1 MSTLVPS
8 GYAEK
13 TLGLKKIFDLYQIVN
28 DAIDHITLRVQSP
41 QLRSSIA
48 FIVEGFP
55 FGHATSTS
63 NETAKQDRNTQC
75 VDYRLIQTVGTRK
88 SILSIDWSL
97 GTTDGKF
104 PYRWNNSTGPVS
116 LPRVFDN
123 SSTVPVHI
131 LLTSTGTE
139 SLLTGRWLF
148 LALEGSRRGR

>member
-104 PYRWNNSTGPVS
+104 PYRWNKCIYWFYIQALLDVPNHYANAENFRTCIIM
-116 LPRVFDN
+116 
-123 SSTVPVHI
+123 SS
-131 LLTSTGTE
+131 
-139 SLLTGRWLF
+139 
-148 LALEGSRRGR
+148 